1 MVMGLCGLGFRN
13 LLEVNLAMVG
23 TYKVGIS
30 LTTQTVLEARD
41 FFSTPHGLQPK
52 LFMEWNLDSIALTV
66 EGCRWRIGDGN
77 TQMEEFGHGY
87 AKEDNFKL
95 ETPRTYNLAK
105 LKIHDLWINPYFSKT
120 RSFLGYFKML
130 K

>member
-1 MVMGLCGLGFRN
+1 MGQCGLGFRN

-23 TYKVGIS
+23 ANKVGIS
-30 LTTQTVLEARD
+30 LTTQTLSLQNFSVLEARD
-41 FFSTPHGLQPK
+41 FISTPHGLQPK

-77 TQMEEFGHGY
+77 TLEEFGHGY

-120 RSFLGYFKML
+120 RSFLG
-130 K
+130 